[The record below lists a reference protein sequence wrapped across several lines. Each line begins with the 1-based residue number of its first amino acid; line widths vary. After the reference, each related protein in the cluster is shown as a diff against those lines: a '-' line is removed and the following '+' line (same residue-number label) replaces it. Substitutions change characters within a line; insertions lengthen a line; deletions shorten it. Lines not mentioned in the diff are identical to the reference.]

1 MRIRCTQ
8 FTPIHRSPSGNGST
22 RAAMSLS
29 FSKPS
34 SLMLAVSLALGLPM
48 SATASFPAEI
58 ELSSLDGNNGFV
70 INGELEDDFSGRS
83 VSDAGDVNGD
93 GIDDLIIGAH
103 GADPNDTY
111 SGRSYLVFGTD
122 DDLPNPLNLSSLNRL
137 NGIVFNGE
145 AADHRAG
152 WSVSGNGDINGDGIE
167 DLIIGAILFDPN
179 GSIVGSGRS
188 YVVFGSNSGLPNP
201 FDLSSINQLNGFAL
215 DGEAEEDGAGWSVSA
230 DGDFNGDGINDLIIG
245 APLADPNGETS
256 GRSYVV
262 FGSNA
267 GLPNPFNL
275 STLNGSNGFVIN
287 GEAAGNFFGARVGT
301 AGDVNGDGI
310 DDLIIG
316 AYLADFKGVEAGR
329 SYVIF
334 GSTTGLPTPFNLSTL
349 NGSNGFV
356 INGEAAGDRLGNSV
370 SAAGDFNGDG
380 IDDLV
385 IGAPGLPASSVLGRT
400 YVVFGSNAGLP
411 NPFDL
416 STLNGTNGFAING
429 EAAGDRLGVSVS
441 AAGDVNGDGF
451 DDLVIGAPVASP
463 NGLISGRTYVVFG
476 SSVDLPNPF
485 QLGSLDGS
493 NGFVLNGEAAGDVS
507 GASVS
512 AAGDINGDGIDDLI
526 VGAQGATPN
535 GSDSG
540 RSYVIFGRGDTVFSD
555 RFERE

>member
-1 MRIRCTQ
+1 
-8 FTPIHRSPSGNGST
+8 
-22 RAAMSLS
+22 
-29 FSKPS
+29 
-34 SLMLAVSLALGLPM
+34 MLAVSLALGLPM